1 MISFSKLLSDTSNY
15 GDSLRYHNDVKTAVH
30 GTTGQRGPVVV
41 WNCTRTCN
49 LLCVHCYS
57 DSNGQRQEGEMNT
70 AEAFA
75 MINDLAQFRVPVL
88 LLSGGEPLLRP
99 DIMDIIAHARTR
111 GIRVTI
117 STNGTL
123 IDRPMAKQ
131 LKDLGVSYVGI
142 SLDGI
147 GETNDRFRGKVGA
160 YDSALAGI
168 RHCLAVGQK
177 VGLRLTMNQ
186 QNVQDMDRIFQLVEE
201 EGVPRIC
208 FYHLVYSGRGSSL
221 VDSDFTAEQMKDL
234 VSSIA
239 SKVEEYQRRGLAKEI
254 LTVDN
259 HCDGIYLYLREQRR
273 DPQKAARILELL
285 KTNGGNRT
293 GIAIGCVDWFG
304 KVHPDQFSQ
313 DITFGSV
320 RERPFSEI
328 WTDESHAIL
337 AGLRNRKPLLKGRCG
352 SCAWLDVC
360 NGNFRARA
368 SAISG
373 DVWES
378 DPACYLSDTQISSEF
393 RKEVTAGKGCT
404 A

>member
-1 MISFSKLLSDTSNY
+1 MISFSKLLSGTSSH
-15 GDSLRYHNDVKTAVH
+15 GDSLRYHDNVRTAVH
-30 GTTGQRGPVVV
+30 GTTAERGPVVV

-57 DSNGQRQEGEMNT
+57 DSDGQPHAGEMDT
-70 AEAFA
+70 TEAFS
-75 MINDLAQFRVPVL
+75 MIDDLAEFRVPVL

-99 DIMDIIAHARTR
+99 DIMDIIAYARKR

-123 IDRPMAKQ
+123 IDRPMSKE
-131 LKDLGVSYVGI
+131 LKGLGVSYVGI

-147 GETNDRFRGKVGA
+147 GATNDRFRGQTGA
-160 YDSALAGI
+160 YDRALAGI
-168 RHCLAVGQK
+168 RNCLAVGQK

-186 QNVQDMDRIFQLVEE
+186 QNVQDIDRIFQLVEE
-201 EGVPRIC
+201 EEIPRVC

-234 VSSIA
+234 VGLIA
-239 SKVEEYQRRGLAKEI
+239 DKVEDYQRRGLNKEI

-259 HCDGIYLYLREQRR
+259 HCDGIYLYLMEQRR
-273 DPQKAARILELL
+273 DPQKASRILELL
-285 KTNGGNRT
+285 RTNGGNRT

-304 KVHPDQFSQ
+304 RVHPDQFSQ
-313 DITFGSV
+313 DITFGTV
-320 RERPFSEI
+320 RERPFSEL
-328 WTDESHAIL
+328 WTDESNVVL

-352 SCAWLDVC
+352 HCAWLDVC

-368 SAISG
+368 SAVNG
-373 DVWES
+373 DVWSS
-378 DPACYLSDTQISSEF
+378 DPACYLSDTQISHAF
-393 RKEVTAGKGCT
+393 REKVAAGKGCIT
-404 A
+404 